1 MTHISI
7 FDTSLRDGSQ
17 APGCGLYKEEKIR
30 LAKRL
35 SEIGTDVIEAGFPIS
50 SNVEF
55 ESVSEIAKLFKDK
68 GPVITAFSRVNKMDI
83 ERSWESVKYAKYK
96 RIHLGVGTSDIHIK
110 NKLKTT
116 KSILIEKITD
126 CIKFASQFDWEIQFY
141 AEDSTRSDYSFL
153 DSLLPIVVD
162 SGASIINLPDTTGCS
177 SPEEYFKLISH
188 VNNLLS
194 SKKVSISAHC
204 HNDLGLGCAN
214 ALSAI
219 KAGATQIEC
228 TLNGIGERCGN
239 TSFEEIILNLNEN
252 NEFKKKFTHSID
264 SKKLY
269 GACVLAS
276 KLMNLDIPPNKALTG
291 RNSFATEA
299 GTHADGILKNS
310 NTYLFFDPSNY
321 GREEE
326 IVLGA
331 RSGKATLKWKL
342 DKLGFVLEN
351 FEDFEN
357 FYNEFIKM
365 ADLNLKKRGIEDQS
379 FENFALSY
387 GFKKR

>member
-17 APGCGLYKEEKIR
+17 APGCGLYREEKIR
-30 LAKRL
+30 LAERL
-35 SEIGTDVIEAGFPIS
+35 SDIGTDVIEAGFPIS

-55 ESVSEIAKLFKDK
+55 ESVSEIAKLFKNK

-83 ERSWESVKYAKYK
+83 NRSWESVKYAKHK
-96 RIHLGVGTSDIHIK
+96 RIHLGVGTSNIHIK

-116 KSILIEKITD
+116 KSELIEKITD

-153 DSLLPIVVD
+153 DCLLPIVVD
-162 SGASIINLPDTTGCS
+162 SGASIINLPDTTGCA

-188 VNNLLS
+188 VNKILS
-194 SKKVSISAHC
+194 SKNITISAHC

-252 NEFKKKFTHSID
+252 NEFKNRFTHSID

-269 GACVLAS
+269 GACILAS

-321 GREEE
+321 GREQE

-342 DKLGFVLEN
+342 DELGFVLEN
-351 FEDFEN
+351 YEDFEN

-365 ADLNLKKRGIEDQS
+365 ADLNLKKRGIEDQN

>member
-1 MTHISI
+1 MNHIKI
-7 FDTSLRDGSQ
+7 FDTTLRDGSQ

-83 ERSWESVKYAKYK
+83 ERSWESVKFAKYK
-96 RIHLGVGTSDIHIK
+96 RIHLGVGTSNIHIK
-110 NKLKTT
+110 NKLKTN
-116 KSILIEKITD
+116 KSLLIEKITD

-153 DSLLPIVVD
+153 ESLLPIVVD

-177 SPEEYFKLISH
+177 SSEEYFKLISH
-188 VNNLLS
+188 FKKLLS

-219 KAGATQIEC
+219 KAGASQIEC

-269 GACVLAS
+269 GTCVLAS
-276 KLMNLDIPPNKALTG
+276 KLMNSDIPPNKALTG

-310 NTYLFFDPSNY
+310 NTYLFFDPSYY

-351 FEDFEN
+351 FEDFES

-379 FENFALSY
+379 FENFALKY
-387 GFKKR
+387 GFKKK